1 MNLLDQS
8 EKIAMIVLV
17 VQMYCRILNT
27 NTKKRLIQ
35 ININLYS
42 QNKISAYMPA
52 YAKLFIRKTTANHTL
67 YTVHNKF
74 LFD

>member
-1 MNLLDQS
+1 M
-8 EKIAMIVLV
+8 
-17 VQMYCRILNT
+17 

-35 ININLYS
+35 ININLYSYS